1 MVCKTDPTDPI
12 STQELETAVRRMDTS
27 ENIQEAA
34 IEILTDIRTAPST
47 STLASSTQFANGFTL
62 GLDRADREDVVI
74 GELQDIFLDA
84 YRDRKT
90 GLLDM
95 DSVDPTVKPE

>member
-1 MVCKTDPTDPI
+1 MVCKTDPTDQI
-12 STQELETAVRRMDTS
+12 STHELETAVRTIDMP

-34 IEILTDIRTAPST
+34 IEILADIRTAPSA

-62 GLDRADREDVVI
+62 GLDRADAEEVVV

-84 YRDRKT
+84 YRDRST
-90 GLLDM
+90 ELVDT
-95 DSVDPTVKPE
+95 DSVDPTVKPK